1 MTKNKVEVVPK
12 WKNRIVAHGEEAPDQ
27 LLANPSN
34 WRIHPKAQQDAL
46 GGVLAEVGIVDTV
59 LVNQR
64 TGFVVDGHL
73 RVAMAISAGQKTIPV
88 TYVDLSEEEEAL
100 ILATLDP
107 IGALAVADKEQLDA
121 LLQEIE
127 TDNEG
132 LNTLL
137 ADLVAQTTIWQPETD
152 LPTGEGETAFRV
164 IITFRNR
171 AEETE
176 FWARLGRAAPPVNRV
191 LFRWGEIN
199 DRVV

>member
-127 TDNEG
+127 TDNTGLKALLEG
-132 LNTLL
+132 LAGQGSDPDRSLEEIDLENLPVKPVWCLL
-137 ADLVAQTTIWQPETD
+137 AIPVPRLPEVKAKLD
-152 LPTGEGETAFRV
+152 A
-164 IITFRNR
+164 I
-171 AEETE
+171 EEMGIQVE
-176 FWARLGRAAPPVNRV
+176 YSDP
-191 LFRWGEIN
+191 
-199 DRVV
+199 

>member
-27 LLANPSN
+27 LLANPKN

-46 GGVLAEVGIVDTV
+46 GGVLKQVGIVDTV

-100 ILATLDP
+100 VLATLDP
-107 IGALAVADKEQLDA
+107 IAGLAVADREQLDA

-127 TDNEG
+127 TDDEG
-132 LNTLL
+132 LKALLEGLAGPGSDPDRSLEEIDLENLPVKPVWCLL
-137 ADLVAQTTIWQPETD
+137 AIPVPRLPEVKPGLD
-152 LPTGEGETAFRV
+152 
-164 IITFRNR
+164 
-171 AEETE
+171 
-176 FWARLGRAAPPVNRV
+176 
-191 LFRWGEIN
+191 EIESMGIHVEYS
-199 DRVV
+199 DP